1 MKTSVPMAEAA
12 VRSITATRQ
21 GEPRLPMHNITMP
34 TVTDSLRTM
43 SNPHRPGI
51 TFLSINGIKGVFNIW
66 IICLVV
72 LNLAVFNTQIQMK
85 MNFGTMINR
94 LDQSMSIHV
103 PVKQTPDTYVGIS
116 NTDSSV
122 LLVFPHQCYRLWQA
136 VVRDNQHLL
145 VNYTPLSRPSVAFA
159 INQFSSDSE

>member
-1 MKTSVPMAEAA
+1 M
-12 VRSITATRQ
+12 
-21 GEPRLPMHNITMP
+21 NN
-34 TVTDSLRTM
+34 M
-43 SNPHRPGI
+43 SSC
-51 TFLSINGIKGVFNIW
+51 TES
-66 IICLVV
+66 V

-122 LLVFPHQCYRLWQA
+122 LLVFPHQCYRL
-136 VVRDNQHLL
+136 
-145 VNYTPLSRPSVAFA
+145 
-159 INQFSSDSE
+159 